1 MEVDYSKP
9 KIVCIDDFALKKRHT
24 YGTIL
29 IDMETRKVI
38 DLIESREVE
47 VVTEWLKKFKNIN
60 FFNRDGSYTYAKA
73 ISKSHPNAVQISDY
87 FHLVKNLCDYLK
99 EYLIR
104 KLPKLLEIDGFFH
117 EGKISINQSLIKIK
131 YQYENECEL
140 IERIKQMYAD
150 GNNYSSIGKIFNLQ
164 YRSIKRY
171 LNTSQEEIQK
181 TKVTLTEKQ
190 EKKQELIDKV
200 KELHKK
206 GFSKRLISRECK
218 ITFRTTNRYLND
230 DITTIRKNFKAS
242 NNNFFKFKSEIIHL
256 LNEGLK
262 KDEIYEIIKEKG
274 YKYALRT
281 FYRHILVIIKENAN
295 EITNKEKPTIKIKS
309 NKIISLLYRTI
320 DKISDFSIE
329 LYDKIIEKYTWIPT
343 ILNLIKEFKELV
355 QNKSLNKFHTWMKKA
370 YELDI
375 KELNSFISGI
385 KRDEKAVKNAIT
397 YRFTNGLAEGSVN
410 KLKTLKRTM
419 YGKASFETLKRK
431 LLWCEYNK

>member
-1 MEVDYSKP
+1 
-9 KIVCIDDFALKKRHT
+9 
-24 YGTIL
+24 
-29 IDMETRKVI
+29 METRKVI

-47 VVTEWLKKFKNIN
+47 VVTEWFKKFKNIN

-87 FHLVKNLCDYLK
+87 LK

-117 EGKISINQSLIKIK
+117 EEKISINQSLIKIK
-131 YQYENECEL
+131 YQYENEWEL

-171 LNTSQEEIQK
+171 LNTSQEEIQIQK
-181 TKVTLTEKQ
+181 NKVTLTEKQ

-281 FYRHILVIIKENAN
+281 FYLHILVVIKENTN

-329 LYDKIIEKYTWIPT
+329 LYDKIIEKYTWVPT
-343 ILNLIKEFKELV
+343 ILNLIEEFKELV

-370 YELDI
+370 SELNI
-375 KELNSFISGI
+375 KELNSFLGGI
-385 KRDEKAVKNAIT
+385 KRDEKAVENAIT
-397 YRFTNGLAEGSVN
+397 YRFTNGLAERSV
-410 KLKTLKRTM
+410 
-419 YGKASFETLKRK
+419 S
-431 LLWCEYNK
+431 

>member
-1 MEVDYSKP
+1 
-9 KIVCIDDFALKKRHT
+9 
-24 YGTIL
+24 
-29 IDMETRKVI
+29 METRKVI

-47 VVTEWLKKFKNIN
+47 IVSECLKKFKNIN

-87 FHLVKNLCDYLK
+87 FHLVKNLCDYLR

-104 KLPKLLEIDGFFH
+104 KLPKLLEIDGFFY
-117 EGKISINQSLIKIK
+117 EGKISIDQSLIKIK
-131 YQYENECEL
+131 YQYENEWEL
-140 IERIKQMYAD
+140 IEIIKKMYAD

-164 YRSIKRY
+164 YRTIKRY
-171 LNTSQEEIQK
+171 LNTSQEEIQIQK
-181 TKVTLTEKQ
+181 NKVTLTEKQ

-230 DITTIRKNFKAS
+230 DVNTMRENSKAS

-262 KDEIYEIIKEKG
+262 KDEIYEVIKEKG

-281 FYRHILVIIKENAN
+281 FYLHILVVIKENTN

-343 ILNLIKEFKELV
+343 ILNLVEEFKELV

-375 KELNSFISGI
+375 KELNSFLGGI
-385 KRDEKAVKNAIT
+385 KRDEKAVENAIT
-397 YRFTNGLAEGSVN
+397 YRFTNGLAEG
-410 KLKTLKRTM
+410 KCK
-419 YGKASFETLKRK
+419 
-431 LLWCEYNK
+431 

>member
-1 MEVDYSKP
+1 
-9 KIVCIDDFALKKRHT
+9 
-24 YGTIL
+24 
-29 IDMETRKVI
+29 METRKVI

-47 VVTEWLKKFKNIN
+47 IVSEWLKKFKNIN

-87 FHLVKNLCDYLK
+87 FHLVKNLCDYLR

-104 KLPKLLEIDGFFH
+104 KLPKLLEIDGFFY
-117 EGKISINQSLIKIK
+117 EGKISIDQSLIKIK
-131 YQYENECEL
+131 YQYENEWEL
-140 IERIKQMYAD
+140 IEIIKKMYAD

-164 YRSIKRY
+164 YRTIKRY
-171 LNTSQEEIQK
+171 LNTSQEEIQIQK
-181 TKVTLTEKQ
+181 NKVTLTEKQ

-206 GFSKRLISRECK
+206 GFSKILISRECK

-230 DITTIRKNFKAS
+230 DVNTMRENSKAS

-262 KDEIYEIIKEKG
+262 KDEIYEVIKEKG

-281 FYRHILVIIKENAN
+281 FYRHILTIIKENAN

-343 ILNLIKEFKELV
+343 ILNLVEEFKELV

-375 KELNSFISGI
+375 KELNSFLGGI
-385 KRDEKAVKNAIT
+385 KRDEKAVENAIT
-397 YRFTNGLAEGSVN
+397 YRFTNGLAEG
-410 KLKTLKRTM
+410 KCK
-419 YGKASFETLKRK
+419 
-431 LLWCEYNK
+431 

>member
-1 MEVDYSKP
+1 
-9 KIVCIDDFALKKRHT
+9 
-24 YGTIL
+24 
-29 IDMETRKVI
+29 METRKVI
-38 DLIESREVE
+38 DLIESRELE

-60 FFNRDGSYTYAKA
+60 FFNRDGSYTYAEV
-73 ISKSHPNAVQISDY
+73 ISKSHPIAVQISDY
-87 FHLVKNLCDYLK
+87 FHLVKNLCDYLR

-104 KLPKLLEIDGFFH
+104 KLPKLLEIDGFFYK
-117 EGKISINQSLIKIK
+117 GKISINQSLIKTK
-131 YQYENECEL
+131 YQYENEWEL
-140 IERIKQMYAD
+140 IEKIKRMYAD

-190 EKKQELIDKV
+190 EKKQELINKV

-230 DITTIRKNFKAS
+230 DVTVMRKNFKAS

-281 FYRHILVIIKENAN
+281 FYRHILIVIKDNAN
-295 EITNKEKPTIKIKS
+295 EITNKEKC
-309 NKIISLLYRTI
+309 LL
-320 DKISDFSIE
+320 
-329 LYDKIIEKYTWIPT
+329 
-343 ILNLIKEFKELV
+343 
-355 QNKSLNKFHTWMKKA
+355 
-370 YELDI
+370 
-375 KELNSFISGI
+375 
-385 KRDEKAVKNAIT
+385 
-397 YRFTNGLAEGSVN
+397 
-410 KLKTLKRTM
+410 
-419 YGKASFETLKRK
+419 
-431 LLWCEYNK
+431 

>member
-1 MEVDYSKP
+1 
-9 KIVCIDDFALKKRHT
+9 
-24 YGTIL
+24 
-29 IDMETRKVI
+29 METRKVI

-47 VVTEWLKKFKNIN
+47 IVSEWLKKFKNIN

-87 FHLVKNLCDYLK
+87 FHLVKNLCDYLR

-104 KLPKLLEIDGFFH
+104 KLPKLLEIDGFFY
-117 EGKISINQSLIKIK
+117 EGKISIDQSLIKTK
-131 YQYENECEL
+131 YQYENEWEL
-140 IERIKQMYAD
+140 IERIKKMYAD

-164 YRSIKRY
+164 YRTIKRY
-171 LNTSQEEIQK
+171 LNTSQEEIQIQK
-181 TKVTLTEKQ
+181 NKVTLTEKQ

-230 DITTIRKNFKAS
+230 NANAIRENFKAS

-262 KDEIYEIIKEKG
+262 KDEIYEAIKEKG

-281 FYRHILVIIKENAN
+281 FYRHILIIIKESAN

-343 ILNLIKEFKELV
+343 ILNLVEEFKELV

-375 KELNSFISGI
+375 KELNSFLGGI
-385 KRDEKAVKNAIT
+385 KRDEKAVENAIT

-410 KLKTLKRTM
+410 KLKTLKRIM

>member
-1 MEVDYSKP
+1 
-9 KIVCIDDFALKKRHT
+9 
-24 YGTIL
+24 
-29 IDMETRKVI
+29 
-38 DLIESREVE
+38 
-47 VVTEWLKKFKNIN
+47 
-60 FFNRDGSYTYAKA
+60 
-73 ISKSHPNAVQISDY
+73 
-87 FHLVKNLCDYLK
+87 
-99 EYLIR
+99 
-104 KLPKLLEIDGFFH
+104 
-117 EGKISINQSLIKIK
+117 
-131 YQYENECEL
+131 
-140 IERIKQMYAD
+140 MYAD

-171 LNTSQEEIQK
+171 LNTSQEEIQE
-181 TKVTLTEKQ
+181 TKVTLTE
-190 EKKQELIDKV
+190 KQELIDKV

-281 FYRHILVIIKENAN
+281 FYLHILVVIKENTN

-329 LYDKIIEKYTWIPT
+329 LYDKIIEKYTWVPT
-343 ILNLIKEFKELV
+343 ILNLIEEFKELV

-375 KELNSFISGI
+375 KELNSFLGGI
-385 KRDEKAVKNAIT
+385 KRDEKAVENAIT
-397 YRFTNGLAEGSVN
+397 YRFTNGLAERSV
-410 KLKTLKRTM
+410 
-419 YGKASFETLKRK
+419 S
-431 LLWCEYNK
+431 